1 MAMIK
6 RELIEFLNEL
16 VELASEENRA
26 RAVLV
31 KDRLIKPL
39 VLLQDGD
46 EERRN
51 GYGRDDF
58 KKDGCGFIYH
68 MEGVVSCGI
77 DDFETVIWR
86 NQIVF
91 VVVCSD
97 RKHCIV
103 FYWNHC

>member
-1 MAMIK
+1 MIK

-46 EERRN
+46 EESLLIKSQVFFEEN
-51 GYGRDDF
+51 F
-58 KKDGCGFIYH
+58 KNPI
-68 MEGVVSCGI
+68 
-77 DDFETVIWR
+77 
-86 NQIVF
+86 
-91 VVVCSD
+91 
-97 RKHCIV
+97 
-103 FYWNHC
+103 

>member
-1 MAMIK
+1 MAMTK

-46 EERRN
+46 EESLLIKSQV
-51 GYGRDDF
+51 F
-58 KKDGCGFIYH
+58 LKKIS
-68 MEGVVSCGI
+68 EI
-77 DDFETVIWR
+77 
-86 NQIVF
+86 
-91 VVVCSD
+91 
-97 RKHCIV
+97 
-103 FYWNHC
+103 

>member
-46 EERRN
+46 EESLLIKSQV
-51 GYGRDDF
+51 F
-58 KKDGCGFIYH
+58 LKKIS
-68 MEGVVSCGI
+68 EI
-77 DDFETVIWR
+77 
-86 NQIVF
+86 
-91 VVVCSD
+91 
-97 RKHCIV
+97 
-103 FYWNHC
+103 